1 MRAVIISSV
10 LAIALPGA
18 AFGQPAPEP
27 APEPAPVTA
36 TVTTT
41 VSSEQRVTATV
52 PVQAD
57 LEPQAAWSFGIAPR
71 LAMTVPTSRLNA
83 MIVGG
88 LELAAVLPVADR
100 RLVLAL
106 DFTIT
111 RPSYDS
117 SGTDQRVNGV
127 YTYTVHE
134 REIKIGLDAI
144 FRFFN
149 STKKLVP
156 YVGAGPVIHL
166 LKTTESASFAPSE
179 NMEQSTKLGFEIVG
193 GADYRVGPGMLLA
206 ELRVLYSDLD
216 HLFTGDTNAGSVMI
230 GLGYRFVF

>member
-1 MRAVIISSV
+1 MRAVIISSA
-10 LAIALPGA
+10 LAIALPTA
-18 AFGQPAPEP
+18 AFGQPAP
-27 APEPAPVTA
+27 APAPVATA
-36 TVTTT
+36 TVST
-41 VSSEQRVTATV
+41 EQSVTA
-52 PVQAD
+52 VQAD
-57 LEPQAAWSFGIAPR
+57 PHDAWSFGIAPR

-100 RLVLAL
+100 RLVVAL

-111 RPSYDS
+111 RPSYDG
-117 SGTDQRVNGV
+117 SGTDPRVNGS
-127 YTYTVHE
+127 YTYTVKE
-134 REIKIGLDAI
+134 REVKIGLDAI

-149 STKKLVP
+149 TSKKLVP
-156 YVGAGPVIHL
+156 YAGAGPVIHL
-166 LKTTESASFAPSE
+166 LQTTETASFAPRD

-216 HLFTGDTNAGSVMI
+216 HLFTGDTNAGNVMF
-230 GLGYRFVF
+230 GVGYRFVF